1 MTHIAHI
8 TYGLSVIA
16 FFLSVLTSPH
26 HRHDS
31 RHTIALINK
40 IKQIVQL

>member
-26 HRHDS
+26 RRHDS
-31 RHTIALINK
+31 RLALINK